1 MRLGNL
7 IGDHCG
13 ALDER
18 RGELFRLLHPNRDH
32 FEKKGGRATTG
43 PPLFNRLIR
52 FNPQKPFGGVP
63 LSFGI
68 KESDLITTRAAPD
81 GASLLAGY
89 RL

>member
-43 PPLFNRLIR
+43 PPL
-52 FNPQKPFGGVP
+52 
-63 LSFGI
+63 
-68 KESDLITTRAAPD
+68 
-81 GASLLAGY
+81 
-89 RL
+89 